1 MNHKLDDLLGDAN
14 DDQLV
19 LNDDYMHQLESM
31 GKIASKQRSDALLS
45 TVQVSKGVARAG
57 IRAIKQAIASE
68 LQKISAKRRNL
79 DTKDITN
86 IDKESKE
93 ITETKSTTKQNN
105 IKEQIEESL
114 VIISSPMSNL
124 ARDYSELLL
133 RIRALEPLDVLIY
146 VMKKHKFVLSSDAL
160 LAQTSTSSEGSS
172 KKRSRVH
179 ATLDQSSELD
189 LIFSNKLYL
198 QWEKSLIRWVRAA
211 MHTNAKALKQDTV
224 QIEENESTT
233 TIANNVN
240 IEKEEDDDIDDDID
254 YKVDE
259 DEDSTTQ
266 SLPQK
271 LSSTIKPSNRQLK
284 REQREL
290 LKRTKMHIHGR
301 GAGYG
306 RGLSKSGEPTFE
318 DMHPSWRLK
327 KIFAAKQAKLVEKSL
342 KKKVV

>member
-1 MNHKLDDLLGDAN
+1 
-14 DDQLV
+14 
-19 LNDDYMHQLESM
+19 
-31 GKIASKQRSDALLS
+31 
-45 TVQVSKGVARAG
+45 
-57 IRAIKQAIASE
+57 
-68 LQKISAKRRNL
+68 
-79 DTKDITN
+79 
-86 IDKESKE
+86 
-93 ITETKSTTKQNN
+93 
-105 IKEQIEESL
+105 
-114 VIISSPMSNL
+114 MSNL

-133 RIRALEPLDVLIY
+133 RIRALEPQDVLIY

-179 ATLDQSSELD
+179 ETLDQSSELD

-240 IEKEEDDDIDDDID
+240 IEKEEDDDIDDKLNDKLND
-254 YKVDE
+254 KVNDE
-259 DEDSTTQ
+259 DEDSTTK
-266 SLPQK
+266 SLPQT

-301 GAGYG
+301 GAGFG

-327 KIFAAKQAKLVEKSL
+327 KILNAKQAKLVEKSL